1 MRDVTLPLADTG
13 VIRVLPPV
21 LPVGFSTGRAG
32 TNASAACFHRMAALF
47 TRFANAT
54 ARWAGNP
61 LTFIVCMGLVAV
73 WAASGPLFGF
83 SDTWQLVINTSTTII
98 TFLMVFLIQNTQ
110 NRDSGAIQAK
120 LDELIRAGVDS
131 SNKFIGIEHLT
142 DKELKEILDEVECY
156 AEKLH
161 ETRRERRRK
170 EALETSQPASGS
182 SSTSSAKPVHA
193 E

>member
-1 MRDVTLPLADTG
+1 
-13 VIRVLPPV
+13 VIRSFPPV
-21 LPVGFSTGRAG
+21 RAARFSTDGAG
-32 TNASAACFHRMAALF
+32 TNIHSACFDEMAALF

-61 LTFIVCMGLVAV
+61 LTFIVCRALVVIWAV
-73 WAASGPLFGF
+73 SGPLFGF

-142 DKELKEILDEVECY
+142 DGELKEILDEVECY

-161 ETRRERRRK
+161 ATRRERRRK
-170 EALETSQPASGS
+170 EATEEANADKSAAS
-182 SSTSSAKPVHA
+182 SSKTKPAHA

>member
-1 MRDVTLPLADTG
+1 LA
-13 VIRVLPPV
+13 PPV
-21 LPVGFSTGRAG
+21 RRRGFSTSGAG
-32 TNASAACFHRMAALF
+32 TNPQAGCFDGMAALF

-54 ARWAGNP
+54 ARWAGKP
-61 LTFIVCMGLVAV
+61 FTFIACMALVV
-73 WAASGPLFGF
+73 IWALSGPVFGF
-83 SDTWQLVINTSTTII
+83 SDTWQLVINTSTTIV

-142 DKELKEILDEVECY
+142 DEELREILEEVECY

-161 ETRRERRRK
+161 QTRRERRLK
-170 EALETSQPASGS
+170 EAATDVEGAGSQP
-182 SSTSSAKPVHA
+182 SAKAEPVHA